1 VKGKDARVAYDE
13 NFRKALGMVRD
24 TAESI
29 RALEKDGWEAL
40 HSRGDKDAHRAAM
53 LEKCELLAD
62 LPERAGHYLK
72 GGGEAADQMRRGLKD
87 FARRANMALDLESV
101 FFMSALLYPE
111 DYRDGDLNDLER
123 FLARFG

>member
-1 VKGKDARVAYDE
+1 MAYDE
-13 NFRKALGMVRD
+13 NFVKVLGMVRE

-29 RALEKDGWEAL
+29 RALEKGGWEAL
-40 HSRGDKDAHRAAM
+40 HARGDKDAHRAAM

-62 LPERAGHYLK
+62 LPEHAEPYLK
-72 GGGEAADQMRRGLKD
+72 GDDEATDRMRRELKD

-111 DYRDGDLNDLER
+111 DYQDGDPNDLER
-123 FLARFG
+123 FLARFE